1 MLTRRII
8 PCLDV
13 KDGRVVKG
21 ISFLNHRDAGD
32 PVALA
37 AAYDAAGADELV
49 FYDITASS
57 DERATMIDVV
67 ERTAAQVFIPLTVG
81 GGIRTVEDM
90 YRMLRAG
97 ADKISI
103 NTAAVL
109 TPNLIEDGAK
119 RFGSQCIVLSI
130 DARRVARTEDR
141 GLRTELEDVALSP
154 QSSVLGSALGSL
166 YPHRRQR
173 ARDRAGCGRV
183 GAAGRG
189 AGRGRDCDQQHGCR
203 WDARRL

>member
-13 KDGRVVKG
+13 KGGRVVKG

-81 GGIRTVEDM
+81 GGIRSTEDM

-130 DARRVARTEDR
+130 DARQVANDDRPPTTEYEE
-141 GLRTELEDVALSP
+141 T
-154 QSSVLGSALGSL
+154 SSVVSGRSSL
-166 YPHRRQR
+166 
-173 ARDRAGCGRV
+173 
-183 GAAGRG
+183 
-189 AGRGRDCDQQHGCR
+189 R
-203 WDARRL
+203 WKVFTHTG